1 MFPQHSPTYDR
12 DCPVIGALRELP
24 VSLRVPFV
32 MRRMAQAS
40 SRDIAEALVISPR
53 LAERQIR
60 LASELVGARMV
71 QMGIPRDD
79 VDGLI
84 DARLELPPAEEF
96 VGRLMTII
104 RQMPPPSG
112 KLTASDRAERLT
124 GAIVTIVA
132 ATASIGAAAE
142 VLRAIAGR

>member
-1 MFPQHSPTYDR
+1 
-12 DCPVIGALRELP
+12 
-24 VSLRVPFV
+24 
-32 MRRMAQAS
+32 MAQAS

-60 LASELVGARMV
+60 LASELVAARMV

-84 DARLELPPAEEF
+84 DARLELPPAEEL
-96 VGRLMTII
+96 VGRVMTII

-112 KLTASDRAERLT
+112 KLTAPDRAERLT
-124 GAIVTIVA
+124 GAIVTIIA